1 MHTGIGKKI
10 VVDENSDTQ
19 SSLLSP
25 QSCSFLSQ
33 PSPLAPHH
41 LFADVCVGLLNI
53 GQSVRFK
60 ANGWSMHPTICD
72 GEIINVEPVLT
83 SQVRHGDIIL
93 YRSQRGITA
102 HRVIHIQKEV
112 EPHGQASDPIQPPMW
127 GDISRLASGQAVLN
141 WRIPSS
147 AGANSVLSPKSPSL
161 VFHTRGDSLKVVDPP
176 LTSDQILGK
185 VFSVERDGR
194 TVALCGTR
202 AFMLQEMRLFL
213 FQLKQYM
220 VYVVR
225 ETKGLFLRSKV
236 SFKTTTTDA
245 K

>member
-1 MHTGIGKKI
+1 MTN
-10 VVDENSDTQ
+10 DLTTTPLS
-19 SSLLSP
+19 LSP

-33 PSPLAPHH
+33 PSSLAPHH
-41 LFADVCVGLLNI
+41 LFTDVCVGLLNQ

-72 GEIINVEPVLT
+72 GEMINVEPVLP

-93 YRSQRGITA
+93 YRSPRGITA
-102 HRVIHIQKEV
+102 HRVIHIQRE
-112 EPHGQASDPIQPPMW
+112 M
-127 GDISRLASGQAVLN
+127 N
-141 WRIPSS
+141 S
-147 AGANSVLSPKSPSL
+147 ALSPHCSLL
-161 VFHTRGDSLKVVDPP
+161 VFHTRGDSLKGVDPP

-185 VFSVERDGR
+185 VFSVERNGR
-194 TVALCGTR
+194 TVALYGNR
-202 AFMLQEMRLFL
+202 AFMLQEIRLFL

>member
-1 MHTGIGKKI
+1 MTNDLMTIP
-10 VVDENSDTQ
+10 
-19 SSLLSP
+19 SS
-25 QSCSFLSQ
+25 
-33 PSPLAPHH
+33 LAPHH
-41 LFADVCVGLLNI
+41 LFADVCVGLLNQ
-53 GQSVRFK
+53 GQGVRFR

-72 GEIINVEPVLT
+72 GEMIRVEPVLP

-93 YRSQRGITA
+93 YRSPRGITA
-102 HRVIHIQKEV
+102 HRVIHIQREM
-112 EPHGQASDPIQPPMW
+112 EPHGQAPSPIQPPMW
-127 GDISRLASGQAVLN
+127 GDISRLASGQAVLS

-147 AGANSVLSPKSPSL
+147 AGADSVLSPKSPSL
-161 VFHTRGDSLKVVDPP
+161 DPRHSSLIFYTRGDSLRADDPP

-185 VFSVERDGR
+185 VFSVERNGQ
-194 TVALCGTR
+194 TIPLYGTR

>member
-1 MHTGIGKKI
+1 MTNGPK
-10 VVDENSDTQ
+10 DPMTT
-19 SSLLSP
+19 SSS
-25 QSCSFLSQ
+25 
-33 PSPLAPHH
+33 LAPHH

-72 GEIINVEPVLT
+72 GEMIHVEPVLP

-93 YRSQRGITA
+93 YRSPRGITA
-102 HRVIHIQKEV
+102 HRVIHIQRE
-112 EPHGQASDPIQPPMW
+112 
-127 GDISRLASGQAVLN
+127 
-141 WRIPSS
+141 
-147 AGANSVLSPKSPSL
+147 ANSIVSPQGHSFL
-161 VFHTRGDSLKVVDPP
+161 ITTRGDSLKVVDPP

-194 TVALCGTR
+194 TVALYGTR

-220 VYVVR
+220 VYVMR

-236 SFKTTTTDA
+236 SFKTTTTNA